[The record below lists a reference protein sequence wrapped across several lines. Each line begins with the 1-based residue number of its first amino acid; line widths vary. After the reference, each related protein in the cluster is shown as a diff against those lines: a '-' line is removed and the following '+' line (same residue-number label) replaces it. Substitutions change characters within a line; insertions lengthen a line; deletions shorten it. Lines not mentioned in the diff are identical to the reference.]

1 MKKGE
6 FVARFSGEPL
16 THSQNEKRDS
26 KYRLK
31 IHNDLYLDGE
41 GQHHLEGRYL
51 NSSKGTAQRPN
62 VRFGGGRRI
71 HQCPHTGLMYC
82 RMYATRDIAPDDEML
97 VPYGQSYWSAYPL
110 QSETVDDNTSSD
122 DDSDSEHGG
131 TDGGDENSSDNED
144 DSNDEEHQP
153 DGGDSCDCTN
163 GSTDDEHRGTN
174 NNGDKLEDITRDNE
188 DPCDD
193 ACDNRN
199 DKHDDAGNNTCDS
212 DDDRP
217 GLCSVTG
224 SSDSESSSGLSCTS
238 DDDSD
243 YDHSETPGGPPK
255 PCDDDS
261 DYRHDE
267 VLECFIVA
275 AQPTTP
281 DELSADGDTDGTPT
295 SSCSHLDQRI
305 EGESD
310 DGSDNSHDEALRVA
324 AQPTTPD
331 QLSEDEGSSDTDET
345 YEVSDQTDRS
355 VATDDTSAG
364 IRFTIKDVSQSSNSQ
379 LVSQTPEHS
388 DAASDNGSADTDAE
402 RRTSLTD
409 NESVDVIDTES
420 GAPLIDS
427 RPANAESAPHIES
440 INATDSN
447 DGTDTPVD
455 TTKTS
460 HKIQIN

>member
-1 MKKGE
+1 MRGNKQSRRERRRGKSNPATKRPESTTATIKLSSTATATHAMTLRPRGPKKPTTHPSRTEELAATTMEQNNYLQLTRPPKKVETRPSQIPDAGLGLFAKEPMKKGE

-295 SSCSHLDQRI
+295 SSHQ
-305 EGESD
+305 
-310 DGSDNSHDEALRVA
+310 
-324 AQPTTPD
+324 
-331 QLSEDEGSSDTDET
+331 
-345 YEVSDQTDRS
+345 
-355 VATDDTSAG
+355 
-364 IRFTIKDVSQSSNSQ
+364 
-379 LVSQTPEHS
+379 
-388 DAASDNGSADTDAE
+388 
-402 RRTSLTD
+402 
-409 NESVDVIDTES
+409 
-420 GAPLIDS
+420 
-427 RPANAESAPHIES
+427 
-440 INATDSN
+440 
-447 DGTDTPVD
+447 
-455 TTKTS
+455 
-460 HKIQIN
+460 